1 MRLRQIQAFT
11 LAEVLVTL
19 MIIGVI
25 AAMTIPT
32 LQQNTRNNEMV
43 AGCLKAYSTL
53 SQAID
58 RMKPDYGPVG
68 YGTKWND
75 AAIFWMG
82 EKKDYREGFV
92 SNLNVVKACLPN
104 EKGCNWSGVPKQLG
118 GRNHTNSYDG
128 YQYNVRTT
136 DGMSINYSAGDC
148 GVDKGVSAERLGKGS
163 LGRFLVDVNGDR
175 GPNRFGY
182 DLFFFCVIRGD
193 GVVPAGTDNNSANCV
208 KGGTGIDCAAK
219 VIKEK
224 KIDIKNSN

>member
-1 MRLRQIQAFT
+1 MKSKKISAFT

-43 AGCLKAYSTL
+43 AGCLKAFSTL

-75 AAIFWMG
+75 AETFWKG
-82 EKKDYREGFV
+82 ENKDYKEGFV
-92 SNLNVVKACLPN
+92 SQLNIVKSCTPG
-104 EKGCNWSGVPKQLG
+104 EKGCFWDGIPRQLNGSSHGV
-118 GRNHTNSYDG
+118 N
-128 YQYNVRTT
+128 YNGANYTVRTT
-136 DGMSINYSAGDC
+136 DGMSFNYDTSQCTAQ
-148 GVDKGVSAERLGKGS
+148 KGVSNDRVSRG
-163 LGRFLVDVNGDR
+163 LGRFMVDVNGDR

-182 DLFFFCVIRGD
+182 DIYFFCLVKGEGII
-193 GVVPAGTDNNSANCV
+193 PAGADNNSEDCKRA
-208 KGGTGIDCAAK
+208 GIGATCAAK

-224 KIDIKNSN
+224 KIEIK